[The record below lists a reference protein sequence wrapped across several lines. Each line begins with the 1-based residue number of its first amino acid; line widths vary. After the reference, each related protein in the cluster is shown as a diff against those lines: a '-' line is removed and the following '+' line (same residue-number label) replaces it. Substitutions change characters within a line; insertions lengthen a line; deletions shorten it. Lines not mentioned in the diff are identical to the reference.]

1 MWLTRS
7 GSGTA
12 VEEPQTCAVAV
23 DMRQGTPV
31 IGTQPVDLGGPA
43 SGDQQHVRTL
53 NGVLVENQNVT
64 VMDTLHLKPR
74 IPGKEGIGL
83 GPFRSM
89 MPGES
94 RVQLT

>member
-31 IGTQPVDLGGPA
+31 LGTQPVDLGSPA

-53 NGVLVENQNVT
+53 NGVLVENQNV
-64 VMDTLHLKPR
+64 VVNCIKLKR
-74 IPGKEGIGL
+74 MVSGLLRTINSIPFKK
-83 GPFRSM
+83 
-89 MPGES
+89 
-94 RVQLT
+94 